1 MVTDS
6 GLQQEVLNE
15 LKWEPSVDAAHIGV
29 AAKDGVVTLS
39 GHVPT
44 FAEKHAAENAAKRV
58 YGVRAV
64 ADELEVRLPGSLRR
78 SDDEIAAACV
88 TVLRNDSTVPD
99 EKIKTIVA
107 EGRVRLEGEVEW
119 NFQKTAAERAVRLI
133 TGVRAVANFIQ
144 VKSKVSTGDV
154 KQKIRE
160 AFERSAEIDSKRVGV
175 DAHDGKVV
183 LHGHVRSWLE
193 RNEAQR
199 AAWSAPGVTSVVN
212 ELVVMP

>member
-1 MVTDS
+1 
-6 GLQQEVLNE
+6 
-15 LKWEPSVDAAHIGV
+15 
-29 AAKDGVVTLS
+29 
-39 GHVPT
+39 
-44 FAEKHAAENAAKRV
+44 
-58 YGVRAV
+58 
-64 ADELEVRLPGSLRR
+64 
-78 SDDEIAAACV
+78 
-88 TVLRNDSTVPD
+88 
-99 EKIKTIVA
+99 
-107 EGRVRLEGEVEW
+107 VRLEGEVEW